1 MCGPKFCSMK
11 ISQDVRDYAA
21 KQGIGD
27 IGIAVEKG
35 MAEKADQFK
44 KSGSEIYQKA

>member
-1 MCGPKFCSMK
+1 MK

-21 KQGIGD
+21 SQGIGD

-35 MAEKADQFK
+35 MADKAEQFK
-44 KSGSEIYQKA
+44 QSGSEIYNKA